1 MLYVQYKNDLQDEIV
16 IFEMNR
22 SILKD
27 QGALFTDGN
36 ATNQQLSVNN
46 GETVYVFPVTISQKT
61 CLRFYRPDGPYGSN
75 ANTSNFYAGITF
87 LEKLDWNAIN
97 GKPSVW
103 GDKKR
108 MRQAEILVP
117 DELPLGRIQGIFVNT
132 QHMAQAVNVLIT
144 KCGLKGR
151 IPSAVYKPNLFI
163 Q

>member
-1 MLYVQYKNDLQDEIV
+1 MPLHI
-16 IFEMNR
+16 IR
-22 SILKD
+22 
-27 QGALFTDGN
+27 DG
-36 ATNQQLSVNN
+36 
-46 GETVYVFPVTISQKT
+46 I
-61 CLRFYRPDGPYGSN
+61 YGSN
-75 ANTSNFYAGITF
+75 ANTSNFYASIIF

-108 MRQAEILVP
+108 MRQYEILVP
-117 DELPLGRIQGIFVNT
+117 DELPIGRIQGIFVNT
-132 QHMAQAVNVLIT
+132 QHMAQAVNVLIA